1 VRLFR
6 QIRFGHKALI
16 ISLALVLP
24 LLALVGWLMAT
35 ISDDALAARQQATR
49 AQVEAAHGVLVALQA
64 RERGGELSREQ
75 AQQLARETVAG
86 MRYGGSEYFWIN
98 DMHPRVVMHPIKP
111 ELDGQDVSGTKDPNG
126 KALFVAF
133 VETVRRD
140 GAGFVEYQW
149 PRPGSAQPV
158 DKLSYVKGFEPW
170 GWVIGTGIW
179 IDDLRAA
186 QQRRLAWV
194 AGVVALSLLAAGYLF
209 LSFYRV
215 MDGGLKETRRH
226 LRAMTEGDL
235 TMSPAP
241 WGRDEA
247 AQLMLDLREMQGA
260 LRRMVLRVR
269 HSSDDIVHSSS
280 EIASGALD
288 LSARTEQAAASLEQS
303 ASAMEQISATVRQ
316 TAEHT
321 HEAATMARHNAEVA
335 AEGGRTMQ
343 QVMQTMEAIRASSAR
358 IGEII
363 GTIDGIAFQTNI
375 LALNAAV
382 EAARE
387 IKALIG
393 QSVEQVEA
401 GSAVVRRAGTTI
413 DEIVQSSGRVD
424 ALLGD
429 VATGAREQA
438 GGVGQ
443 IGDAVQ
449 DLDRMT
455 QQNAALVEET
465 AAAAAAMQDQART
478 LADAVARFRL
488 PAGAEQE
495 QAQPT
500 TAVEDFDFD
509 AAIQAHRQW
518 KVKLRQAIAKHERL
532 DADTICRDDACPLG
546 RWLHGPGGARWGG
559 KPSFVELV
567 DRHAGF
573 HRAAGAVARQINA
586 GDYERAERLIGAG
599 SDFARAS
606 TEVTTLLTRAKRGL

>member
-1 VRLFR
+1 
-6 QIRFGHKALI
+6 
-16 ISLALVLP
+16 
-24 LLALVGWLMAT
+24 
-35 ISDDALAARQQATR
+35 
-49 AQVEAAHGVLVALQA
+49 
-64 RERGGELSREQ
+64 
-75 AQQLARETVAG
+75 
-86 MRYGGSEYFWIN
+86 
-98 DMHPRVVMHPIKP
+98 
-111 ELDGQDVSGTKDPNG
+111 
-126 KALFVAF
+126 
-133 VETVRRD
+133 
-140 GAGFVEYQW
+140 
-149 PRPGSAQPV
+149 
-158 DKLSYVKGFEPW
+158 
-170 GWVIGTGIW
+170 
-179 IDDLRAA
+179 
-186 QQRRLAWV
+186 
-194 AGVVALSLLAAGYLF
+194 
-209 LSFYRV
+209 
-215 MDGGLKETRRH
+215 
-226 LRAMTEGDL
+226 
-235 TMSPAP
+235 
-241 WGRDEA
+241 
-247 AQLMLDLREMQGA
+247 
-260 LRRMVLRVR
+260 
-269 HSSDDIVHSSS
+269 
-280 EIASGALD
+280 
-288 LSARTEQAAASLEQS
+288 
-303 ASAMEQISATVRQ
+303 
-316 TAEHT
+316 
-321 HEAATMARHNAEVA
+321 
-335 AEGGRTMQ
+335 MQ

-387 IKALIG
+387 IKSLIG

-438 GGVGQ
+438 GGIGQ

-465 AAAAAAMQDQART
+465 AAAASAMQDQART
-478 LADAVARFRL
+478 LADEVARFHL

-495 QAQPT
+495 EAKPT
-500 TAVEDFDFD
+500 VAVDDFDFD

-546 RWLHGPGGARWGG
+546 RWLHGPGGARWGN